1 MSEIAGDR
9 VNELSVTYIQ
19 NYSNHTAITYSVKDS
34 SWLIIYT
41 RMLGL
46 LTPQILSTFLYHN
59 LHISVPE
66 SITEAILAYPDTIA
80 DGKDVTVVFAY

>member
-1 MSEIAGDR
+1 M

-41 RMLGL
+41 RMISL
-46 LTPQILSTFLYHN
+46 LTPEILSTFLYHN

-66 SITEAILAYPDTIA
+66 SVTEAILAYPETMNTD
-80 DGKDVTVVFAY
+80 KDVTVVYAY